1 MDRNNIIGLILIFV
15 VTLLYLYIAPRP
27 ERKPVDDSEQ
37 SQKISDSLAAPS
49 LTRDS
54 GTQQVDTPAPT
65 TTEALTGGFPL
76 AADQSGKEFVLE
88 NADIRVVFS
97 SKGGRIVRVLLKKYK
112 KLLENA
118 EHKRVEYPLY
128 LLHHPANVWNFHLP
142 YPYATSGHIQT
153 QNIDF
158 EATVKGHSI
167 RFTAQSQRGERIE
180 IHYRIDPEGYAIHH
194 RILLQ
199 RWPASPKQVRWQWV
213 DHIVR
218 TEQNIRIEKTYSA
231 LYYKL
236 VDESPDYLGRNDEE
250 TIDEPIEWLSSAQQ
264 FFNTS
269 VMPSEPFTG
278 GQLQSMTPKSQTDSV
293 LQIHTALLHLPMTQG
308 QAEFT
313 IYCGPNQFEQLRAF
327 NNELEYVIP
336 FGWGIFGTIN
346 RWVIR
351 PLFHILASIIGSYGF
366 AIILL
371 TILVKLALSPLN
383 YKMLYSQMKMAALKP
398 LTEKLREKYKNAPTA
413 MQMEM
418 MKIYRD
424 YGVNPY
430 GGCLPMLLQLPI
442 WIALYRFFPAAIEF
456 RQEPFLWAHD
466 LSSYDV
472 LTYLP
477 FDIPFVGHHISLFTL
492 LWVGSTLLY
501 THYNLKMTDTSM
513 MNPSMKYMQY
523 ILPVMFF
530 GFFNSYASGL
540 TAYLFISNVFT
551 IGMTLFIKKVL
562 IDEEK
567 IKEELRKYKAKPK
580 KKKTRGFAA
589 ILEQAMREQQK
600 RQKGKS

>member
-1 MDRNNIIGLILIFV
+1 
-15 VTLLYLYIAPRP
+15 
-27 ERKPVDDSEQ
+27 
-37 SQKISDSLAAPS
+37 
-49 LTRDS
+49 
-54 GTQQVDTPAPT
+54 
-65 TTEALTGGFPL
+65 
-76 AADQSGKEFVLE
+76 
-88 NADIRVVFS
+88 
-97 SKGGRIVRVLLKKYK
+97 
-112 KLLENA
+112 
-118 EHKRVEYPLY
+118 
-128 LLHHPANVWNFHLP
+128 
-142 YPYATSGHIQT
+142 
-153 QNIDF
+153 
-158 EATVKGHSI
+158 
-167 RFTAQSQRGERIE
+167 
-180 IHYRIDPEGYAIHH
+180 
-194 RILLQ
+194 
-199 RWPASPKQVRWQWV
+199 
-213 DHIVR
+213 
-218 TEQNIRIEKTYSA
+218 
-231 LYYKL
+231 
-236 VDESPDYLGRNDEE
+236 
-250 TIDEPIEWLSSAQQ
+250 
-264 FFNTS
+264 
-269 VMPSEPFTG
+269 
-278 GQLQSMTPKSQTDSV
+278 
-293 LQIHTALLHLPMTQG
+293 MTQG

-398 LTEKLREKYKNAPTA
+398 LTEKLREKYKNDPTA

-540 TAYLFISNVFT
+540 TAYLLISNVFT

>member
-1 MDRNNIIGLILIFV
+1 MDRNNIIGLILIFI
-15 VTLLYLYIAPRP
+15 VTLLYLFIAPRP
-27 ERKPVDDSEQ
+27 ERKPALNTEQ
-37 SQKISDSLAAPS
+37 PHEISDSLAAPT
-49 LTRDS
+49 LTRDT
-54 GTQQVDTPAPT
+54 GTQQVDTLAPKIAET
-65 TTEALTGGFPL
+65 LTGGFPS

-128 LLHHPANVWNFHLP
+128 LLHHPANVWNYHLP
-142 YPYATSGHIQT
+142 YPYAASGYIQT
-153 QNIDF
+153 QNVLF
-158 EATVKGHSI
+158 EAAVEGRSI
-167 RFTAQSQRGERIE
+167 RFIAQSPRGEQIE
-180 IHYRIDPEGYAIHH
+180 IVYRIDPEGYEIHQH
-194 RILLQ
+194 IALLQ
-199 RWPASPKQVRWQWV
+199 WPNQPEEVRWQWV

-218 TEQNIRIEKTYSA
+218 AEQNTSIEKTYSA

-250 TIDEPIEWLSSAQQ
+250 TIADPIEWISSAQQ

-269 VMPSEPFTG
+269 IIPSEPFAG

-293 LQIHTALLHLPMTQG
+293 LQIHTVLLNLPFSKG

-313 IYCGPNQFEQLRAF
+313 IYCGPNQFELLRAY

-366 AIILL
+366 AIVLL

-398 LTEKLREKYKNAPTA
+398 LTEKLREKFKNDPTA

-418 MKIYRD
+418 MKIYRE

-492 LWVGSTLLY
+492 LWVGSTLIY

-580 KKKTRGFAA
+580 KKIRGFAA

>member
-15 VTLLYLYIAPRP
+15 VTLLYLIIAPRP
-27 ERKPVDDSEQ
+27 EQKPLPEGQAITAV
-37 SQKISDSLAAPS
+37 SDSLTEASSPQDSAAQQ
-49 LTRDS
+49 TRPQAS
-54 GTQQVDTPAPT
+54 FVVDTSID
-65 TTEALTGGFPL
+65 GFPK
-76 AADQSGKEFVLE
+76 ADEQSGKEYVLE
-88 NADIRVVFS
+88 NEDIRVVFTS
-97 SKGGRIVRVLLKKYK
+97 VGGRIKRVLLKKYK
-112 KLLENA
+112 KLLEN
-118 EHKRVEYPLY
+118 EDHQRVQYPLY
-128 LLHHPANVWNFHLP
+128 LLHHPANVWNYHLP
-142 YPYATSGHIQT
+142 YPSSASGQIQT
-153 QNIDF
+153 QDIRF
-158 EATVKGHSI
+158 EAAVEGQSI
-167 RFTAQSQRGERIE
+167 RFIAQSHRGEQIE
-180 IHYRIDPEGYAIHH
+180 ILYRIDPQGYEIHQH
-194 RILLQ
+194 FALRH
-199 RWPASPKQVRWQWV
+199 WPNQPQQVRWQWI

-236 VDESPDYLGRNDEE
+236 VDESPDYLGSNDQE
-250 TIDEPIEWLSSAQQ
+250 TLNDPIEWISSAQQ

-269 VMPSEPFTG
+269 VIPSTPFAG

-293 LQIHTALLHLPMTQG
+293 LQIHTVLLHLPLSEG
-308 QAEFT
+308 HAEFT
-313 IYCGPNQFEQLRAF
+313 IYCGPNQFELLRAY

-366 AIILL
+366 AIVLL

-398 LTEKLREKYKNAPTA
+398 LTEKLREKFKNDPTA

-492 LWVGSTLLY
+492 LWVVSTLVY

-540 TAYLFISNVFT
+540 TAYLLISNVFT

-580 KKKTRGFAA
+580 KKKTKGFAA